1 MNTPSE
7 KLIPVELYDGPI
19 CGHRSEVRDQQE
31 IFNSYLFELR
41 FDGRLYR
48 LAYKPAHRT
57 TRSGKRWVLEF
68 DCVVS
73 SQRITGQ

>member
-7 KLIPVELYDGPI
+7 NLIPVQLYGGPI
-19 CGHRSEVRDQQE
+19 CGHRAEVREKPE

-41 FDGRLYR
+41 WDGRIYR

-57 TRSGKRWVLEF
+57 TRTGKRWVLEF

-73 SQRITGQ
+73 SQPITGQ